1 MAERQLQIA
10 GTERKKVPK
19 KVLEKIDD
27 LRDAINAKTKAT
39 TKARDAE
46 LIARGALEEAGI
58 EHYVD
63 TEANPPIDID
73 LRVTKKVVIKTHK
86 PEKAPK
92 AEKDGE
98 GEE

>member
-27 LRDAINAKTKAT
+27 MRDTINAKTKAT

-46 LIARGALEEAGI
+46 IAARAALEEAGI
-58 EHYVD
+58 EHYID
-63 TEANPPIDID
+63 TEANPPIEID
-73 LRVTKKVVIKTHK
+73 LRTTKKVVIKKHK
-86 PEKAPK
+86 PEKPAK
-92 AEKDGE
+92 SDGE

>member
-19 KVLEKIDD
+19 KVLDKIDE

-46 LIARGALEEAGI
+46 LTAREAMKDAGI
-58 EHYVD
+58 AHYID
-63 TEANPPIDID
+63 TEASPPIEID
-73 LRVTKKVVIKTHK
+73 LRLTEKVVIKKHK
-86 PEKAPK
+86 ADKAPK
-92 AEKDGE
+92 SEDGE
-98 GEE
+98 GEK